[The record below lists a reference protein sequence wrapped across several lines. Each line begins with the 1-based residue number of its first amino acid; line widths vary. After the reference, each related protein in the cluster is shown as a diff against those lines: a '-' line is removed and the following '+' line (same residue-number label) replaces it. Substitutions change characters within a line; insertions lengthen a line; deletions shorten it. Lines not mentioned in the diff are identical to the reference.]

1 MTLKWLGFV
10 ANKGNRRW
18 YTTRSLLYTGQ
29 FIDYF
34 ENCDVDEM
42 SIFEVIGMV
51 ESLGL
56 TYTMKMYW
64 LVSDNPF
71 QVKPLGSD
79 KDVLE
84 MLSKLPRNHYVHIYL
99 EEVKPYQFKPASVEP
114 NDEPSVEENLA
125 EPETNDNVDQ
135 EPSAEENIGE
145 PSDNSKV
152 EENFVEP
159 ETYNNVDEE
168 HSAEEN
174 IGEPSDDG
182 NVVDSNSDSEDIDY
196 EVSKSTS
203 YESGFTDTENDLE
216 NESDSKGVDD
226 NVTKEESNKPNR
238 KGSDEVMVD
247 SDPESGDSDSF
258 HSLDEADSDGPY
270 KKPRYVEFNT
280 ITDISN
286 PIFKV

>member
-1 MTLKWLGFV
+1 MRRKRDSEKKTTLKWLRFV
-10 ANKGNRRW
+10 ANKGNRMW

-34 ENCDVDEM
+34 DNCDVDEM
-42 SIFEVIGMV
+42 RIFEVIGMV

-71 QVKPLGSD
+71 QVKPLSSD

-84 MLSKLPRNHYVHIYL
+84 MLSKLPRDHYVHIYL
-99 EEVKPYQFKPASVEP
+99 EEVKPYQFKPASFEP
-114 NDEPSVEENLA
+114 NDEPSVEENLV
-125 EPETNDNVDQ
+125 EPETNDNIDQ

-145 PSDNSKV
+145 PSDDSNG

-182 NVVDSNSDSEDIDY
+182 NVVGSNSD
-196 EVSKSTS
+196 
-203 YESGFTDTENDLE
+203 
-216 NESDSKGVDD
+216 
-226 NVTKEESNKPNR
+226 
-238 KGSDEVMVD
+238 
-247 SDPESGDSDSF
+247 
-258 HSLDEADSDGPY
+258 
-270 KKPRYVEFNT
+270 
-280 ITDISN
+280 
-286 PIFKV
+286 